1 MAKKIVDKPNIKI
14 RKQQIPVQDNA
25 AEDSDSDM
33 EADVESSD
41 NEGGVVSS
49 DEEDDD
55 DMDLDEGTKG
65 RTNEETCSSHCYQ
78 LTHSL
83 LFSYRQ
89 ETKRHFRSL
98 FRSHDQHFGQYIDRD
113 RSQTTYPR

>member
-14 RKQQIPVQDNA
+14 RKQQIPVQENA

-49 DEEDDD
+49 DDGDD
-55 DMDLDEGTKG
+55 DMDLDEGSKG
-65 RTNEETCSSHCYQ
+65 RAKEETP
-78 LTHSL
+78 LHSL
-83 LFSYRQ
+83 YSAHSLNLVMFRQ
-89 ETKRHFRSL
+89 KTKRHLRSL
-98 FRSHDQHFGQYIDRD
+98 FRSHDQHSGQYIDR
-113 RSQTTYPR
+113 